1 MADKYLFKF
10 KCFDCRHGNSSMR
23 IGVDAVL
30 LGAWAGD
37 GSARSILDVGTG
49 CGVIALMMAQRNPLA
64 SIEAIDIDAASVAEA
79 TLNFRNSPWGRRLSA
94 WQADFSKM
102 PANNA
107 TYDLIVSNPPY
118 FDSGVSM
125 PSSRREVAR
134 HQSVLSPASIIRR
147 GREMLTQCGRLAVVI
162 PHDQADFIKECATAH
177 GLYLSRQ
184 LDIKGNGHAPVK
196 RSLLEFSN
204 AQPSVPDP
212 DHRMLILETEPGHP
226 TPEHHA
232 LCRDFYLKW

>member
-64 SIEAIDIDAASVAEA
+64 SITAIDIDAASVAEA
-79 TLNFRNSPWGRRLSA
+79 TLNFCNSPWSQRLTA
-94 WQADFSKM
+94 LQTDFSKID
-102 PANNA
+102 PGNR

-118 FDSGVSM
+118 FDSGVTN
-125 PSSRREVAR
+125 PSSRREIAR
-134 HQSVLSPASIIRR
+134 HQSVLSPSSIIAR
-147 GREMLTQCGRLAVVI
+147 GREMLSQRGRLALVI
-162 PHDQADFIKECATAH
+162 PHDQAAFIREYATAH
-177 GLYLSRQ
+177 GLSLSRQ
-184 LDIKGNGHAPVK
+184 LDIKGNAHAPVK
-196 RSLLEFSN
+196 RTLLELSKVGPT
-204 AQPSVPDP
+204 APDP

-226 TPEHHA
+226 TQEHHA
-232 LCRDFYLKW
+232 LCGDFYLKW